1 MQNLVIAASDT
12 DFLEKA
18 SRALVRTGHRFLAR
32 CKEPD
37 TALELVESR
46 QQSRE
51 PVRVLLGSIPTD
63 DPLAKKFLRELRK
76 KFPNVAVL
84 LVEEDNA
91 SEVAIDVFAAPDN
104 WTPDSVA
111 IPLDVRGL
119 GALIDEAVARF
130 SEQRSQAAAIDEF
143 WKKLQA
149 YAGSP
154 DLVEHFFRE
163 VLSFLDVKRGSI
175 FLYDEKRARMVL
187 IAASDDGE
195 QDLVGLTKNIGEGV
209 AGYVAEQRK
218 PLLVISR
225 EASPLP
231 LTESPRSYETESFI
245 CAPILNRGRLVGVLN
260 LTEKKSKRP
269 FQQTDLDT
277 LMLILDQ
284 FSASLEQAINQRHLH
299 NKNRKL
305 SAAIKKATA
314 KLRHSKT
321 QLSFAEAFN
330 AAVVDNIPL
339 GVVILDERCTIRL
352 ANKSF
357 RDLFSERGKE
367 IAGCP
372 FSEALSSVSP
382 EGRQLW
388 EARMQSAFRN
398 EAVGTAQLV
407 CPMAQGARSVFNINT
422 RLFSSPGRPKEK
434 LLLVIIE
441 DVTDDVT
448 MKARVARAQRL
459 AEMGELVAGVAHE
472 INNPLDG
479 IMRFTNI
486 AVKRANGDEF
496 LQDCF
501 TETKRGLERISRI
514 VKSLMQYTR
523 NCRKAFTETDVNELL
538 DNILVLMAYM
548 QTKRNI
554 RVERKFDPR
563 LPRISARSNLDQ
575 VFINLIKNGFESM
588 NDGGEMEIETR
599 SQGEELFIQFK
610 DNGCGIAPDV
620 LSKLGE
626 SFVTTK
632 ENGTGLG
639 LNICQEII
647 KQHKGELTVE
657 SEVGV
662 GSVFTVRLPLNQ
674 QMEGR
679 NSGRE
684 K

>member
-1 MQNLVIAASDT
+1 MQNLLIAASDT

-18 SRALVRTGHRFLAR
+18 SRALARTGHRFLAR
-32 CKEPD
+32 CKEPER
-37 TALELVESR
+37 ALELVESH
-46 QQSRE
+46 QQSRA
-51 PVRVLLGSIPTD
+51 PVKVLLVSVSAD
-63 DPLAKKFLRELRK
+63 DPLAKKFLREVRR

-84 LVEEDNA
+84 LVEEENA
-91 SEVAIDVFAAPDN
+91 SGVAIDVFAAPDN
-104 WTPDSVA
+104 WAPDNTP
-111 IPLDVRGL
+111 IPLDAGGL
-119 GALIDEAVARF
+119 AALIDEAVARF
-130 SEQRSQAAAIDEF
+130 SEQRSQAAAMDQL
-143 WKKLQA
+143 WNRLHA
-149 YAGSP
+149 SASSP
-154 DLVEHFFRE
+154 DFVELFFRE
-163 VLSFLDVKRGSI
+163 VLSYLDVKRGSI
-175 FLYDEKRARMVL
+175 FLYDEKRARIVL
-187 IAASDDGE
+187 AAASDDGE

-209 AGYVAEQRK
+209 AGYVAEHKK

-225 EASPLP
+225 ESHPLP
-231 LTESPRSYETESFI
+231 AAESPRRYETESFV

-260 LTEKKSKRP
+260 LTEKESKRP
-269 FQQTDLDT
+269 FEQTDLDT
-277 LMLILDQ
+277 LMVIIDQ
-284 FSASLEQAINQRHLH
+284 FSASLHQSLNHRNLH

-314 KLRHSKT
+314 SLRHSKT

-339 GVVILDERCTIRL
+339 GVVILDERRHIRL

-367 IAGCP
+367 IAGRP
-372 FSEALSSVSP
+372 FTEALGSVSP
-382 EGRQLW
+382 EGRQRW
-388 EARMQSAFRN
+388 EAKIDAAIRN
-398 EAVGTAQLV
+398 ESPGTTQLA
-407 CPMAQGARSVFNINT
+407 CPMAEGATAIFSVNT

-434 LLLVIIE
+434 LLLVILE
-441 DVTDDVT
+441 DVTEDIT
-448 MKARVARAQRL
+448 MKARIERAQRL

-554 RVERKFDPR
+554 RLERKFDPR
-563 LPRISARSNLDQ
+563 LPRINARSNLDQ

-588 NDGGEMEIETR
+588 EEGGMMEIETFSEPDQLVIR
-599 SQGEELFIQFK
+599 FK
-610 DNGCGIAPDV
+610 DNGCGIPSDV
-620 LSKLGE
+620 LAKLGE

-639 LNICQEII
+639 LSICQEII
-647 KQHKGELTVE
+647 KQHKGELSVE
-657 SEVGV
+657 STVGA
-662 GSVFTVRLPLNQ
+662 GSVFTVRLPLNRQ
-674 QMEGR
+674 EEGR
-679 NSGRE
+679 KSGRE
-684 K
+684 T